1 MTNTMISSGSETQV
15 SQDAISERARTL
27 WLERGQPSG
36 QDEAIWLQ
44 AERELR
50 EQAAA
55 SSALAVSIPAP
66 TATPAVP
73 PSAMAQ
79 ERVET
84 SPVKPAARKRG
95 GKGR

>member
-55 SSALAVSIPAP
+55 QSAPAVSIPAP
-66 TATPAVP
+66 PATPAVP
-73 PSAMAQ
+73 PPAVAQ
-79 ERVET
+79 ERVES
-84 SPVKPAARKRG
+84 SPVKPAGRKRS
-95 GKGR
+95 GKTR